1 MKSIEAKYQIFGNTP
16 PAHSATPVRN
26 DPSSAIKYDIFG
38 GGLFDTTRK
47 PTSTPPKKDQGKP
60 HIKHQ
65 IFNDGSIWDDHKEP
79 NSTTPLAKVVQA
91 QRPPQQKYDIFGPST
106 SPTHDIFGHAVQ
118 TPKAD
123 KKPIKAAAHE
133 TAIAA
138 GVVVGRSVV
147 KSLGGL
153 FNIFLPAPKK
163 DHSGPVREDAET
175 IRQQNDEAI
184 AKLTEQYGDEPL
196 SEVGK
201 LPELVIKRSQI
212 ATTVEPRKW
221 LETAEHHVQH
231 ATRSAKAIEHSNAQI
246 RAAQDKLNRLAARG
260 AISTNHFKIDQA
272 DQQDGPTDPIKVLYS
287 NYRKRL
293 FRAITARKLP
303 PGQKDDVLDDEMIL
317 DVRNGVL
324 IVSDASK
331 GGRPEP
337 RPLSGIG
344 KDYELKVLAPGLVAG
359 IDAKLREYNQ
369 KPINGLGWGRVVLV
383 DRMGGKDGTI
393 EVEVPMPSA
402 EEFAQLVFDAK
413 RTIEQATKPLDRSM
427 VAVPQIVDL
436 LPLKRPAMDDNR
448 TVFDNRSIS
457 FAGTNPDDFFDS
469 IAETQPLRPIKKK
482 QTIIP
487 NNRPTTAESSLDW
500 LVDDE
505 ADRQD
510 LPF

>member
-1 MKSIEAKYQIFGNTP
+1 MKRIESKYSIFANPSAKPAEGVRQGTSTSLRYNIF
-16 PAHSATPVRN
+16 S
-26 DPSSAIKYDIFG
+26 
-38 GGLFDTTRK
+38 GGLLDFSPSQK
-47 PTSTPPKKDQGKP
+47 SANPKKDEGKSAM
-60 HIKHQ
+60 KHRVFGTELFTEVRKQ
-65 IFNDGSIWDDHKEP
+65 AND
-79 NSTTPLAKVVQA
+79 TTPLAKVIQA

-118 TPKAD
+118 TPTAD

-147 KSLGGL
+147 KGLGDF
-153 FNIFLPAPKK
+153 FNIFLPTPKR
-163 DHSGPVREDAET
+163 DNSGSIREDQES
-175 IRQQNDEAI
+175 IRQQNDEAL
-184 AKLTEQYGDEPL
+184 AKLYEQFGDLPL
-196 SEVGK
+196 SEVGR

-260 AISTNHFKIDQA
+260 AISTNHFKIDPA

-303 PGQKDDVLDDEMIL
+303 PGQKDDVLDDEIIL

-359 IDAKLREYNQ
+359 IDAKLKEYNQ

-413 RTIEQATKPLDRSM
+413 RAIEQATKPLDRSM

-436 LPLKRPAMDDNR
+436 LPLKRPAMDDSR
-448 TVFDNRSIS
+448 TIFDNRSIS

-469 IAETQPLRPIKKK
+469 IAKTQPLRPIKRK

-487 NNRPTTAESSLDW
+487 NERPMTAESSLDW
-500 LVDDE
+500 LADQE
-505 ADRQD
+505 AERED